1 MEIVK
6 LLSEN
11 SVIIFLLLFA
21 RLSGVMAF
29 FPFFSHMN
37 IPVSIKTALTFYLT
51 IIFFPFAH
59 LTSLSPQLSYLIL
72 AILSELLLGLIAGLA
87 LQIIFA
93 AISLAGEQISMVM
106 GFSMATIL
114 DPQTGVNSPII
125 SSALNFLAVLTLLAF
140 DGHHYMLLFI
150 SKTIGQI
157 ELGSFYPHSF
167 IAEYFLKAVRDM
179 FIFGFILSFP
189 IIALSLLADLIF
201 GMLMKTMPQF
211 NLLVIGFPIKIFF
224 SFVVL
229 TAVLGSMMMLFKEEF
244 MKVFEFLGS
253 LIG

>member
-1 MEIVK
+1 MEMVK
-6 LLSEN
+6 LLSQDN
-11 SVIIFLLLFA
+11 VIIFLLLFA
-21 RLSGVMAF
+21 RISGVMAF
-29 FPFFSHMN
+29 FPFFSYMN
-37 IPVSIKTALTFYLT
+37 IPVSVKTALAFYLS

-59 LTSLSPQLSYLIL
+59 LSSSSPEFGYLVL
-72 AILSELLLGLIAGLA
+72 AVLSELFLGLIAGLA

-93 AISLAGEQISMVM
+93 SVALAGEQISMVM

-125 SSALNFLAVLTLLAF
+125 SSALNFLALLTLLAF

-150 SKTIGQI
+150 SKTIGGI
-157 ELGSFYPHSF
+157 ELGGFYPHFF
-167 IAEYFLKAVRDM
+167 IWKYFLKAVRDM

-189 IIALSLLADLIF
+189 IIALSILADLIF

-224 SFVVL
+224 SFAVL
-229 TAVLGSMMMLFKEEF
+229 TAILGSMMMLFKEEF
-244 MKVFEFLGS
+244 MKIFEFLGN
-253 LIG
+253 LTG